1 MRYGSLRMS
10 EQMVRELGRTKARTS
25 EVTHIYPEFERQLP
39 REAKEELLGQR
50 GQVIW
55 LCGLSGSGKSTVAN
69 AVERRLHEAGRY
81 VVMLD
86 GDNLRSG
93 LNAGLGFT
101 DEDREENIRRTSELA
116 KLLKNNGAIV
126 LVTLITPREAF
137 RKMAR
142 EIIGSDDYKEI
153 YVNAS
158 FEACRE
164 RDVKG
169 LYAKVAAG
177 EVAHF
182 SGKTSQFE
190 APEQADLVLET
201 ETETIEQSVTKV
213 LALIQ

>member
-1 MRYGSLRMS
+1 M
-10 EQMVRELGRTKARTS
+10 
-25 EVTHIYPEFERQLP
+25 THIYPEFERQLP
-39 REAKEELLGQR
+39 REAKEKLLGQR

-69 AVERRLHEAGRY
+69 AVEKQLHEEGRY

-101 DEDREENIRRTSELA
+101 DADREENIRRASEVA

-126 LVTLITPREAF
+126 LVTLITPREKF

-142 EIIGSDDYKEI
+142 EIIGAADYKEI
-153 YVNAS
+153 YVNAT

-169 LYAKVAAG
+169 LYAKAAAG
-177 EVAHF
+177 EVANF
-182 SGKTSQFE
+182 SGKTSEFE
-190 APEQADLVLET
+190 APAQPDLVLET
-201 ETETIEQSVTKV
+201 ETETIEQSVAKLLT
-213 LALIQ
+213 LIH